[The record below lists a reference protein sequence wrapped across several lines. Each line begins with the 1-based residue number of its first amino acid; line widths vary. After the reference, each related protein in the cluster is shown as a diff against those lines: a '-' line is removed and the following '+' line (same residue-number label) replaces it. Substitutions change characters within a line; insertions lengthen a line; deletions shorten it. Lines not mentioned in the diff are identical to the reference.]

1 MKLDDLKPPKPAL
14 FWAIAMAA
22 TLFVAT
28 GYSIVP
34 PPPHDISLSA
44 ALPSEPTAAVPHPVE
59 APQRLSDDVPEPDPS
74 ANAIGLTP

>member
-14 FWAIAMAA
+14 FWAIAIAA
-22 TLFVAT
+22 ALFVAT

-34 PPPHDISLSA
+34 SPTHDITPGA
-44 ALPSEPTAAVPHPVE
+44 ALPSEPTAAVPPHGE